1 MTSSTWLSASKRESW
16 YRTRSPSS
24 WGCLDTFAQSS
35 NCRRRTWR
43 RMSKSISSL
52 KISRRSKDKL
62 TCYSNRRRC
71 KHSRS
76 RTMPINWVRVQFRS
90 NKAQSKSVRKNV
102 NSSSNS
108 RIKTSKFQ
116 IWRNSCI
123 EVTRSISQLPIVPKT
138 KTSSSSKRLKIER
151 SQKLIASKQSMRW
164 RHFPKRRR
172 D

>member
-1 MTSSTWLSASKRESW
+1 MTNSTWLSVSKRESW
-16 YRTRSPSS
+16 FRTRSLSS
-24 WGCLDTFAQSS
+24 WGCPAIFAQSS
-35 NCRRRTWR
+35 SCRRRTWR

-52 KISRRSKDKL
+52 KTWRRSRDRL

-76 RTMPINWVRVQFRS
+76 RTMPINWARVQSRS
-90 NKAQSKSVRKNV
+90 SKAQSKSVRKSV

-123 EVTRSISQLPIVPKT
+123 EVTRSISQLPIVQKT
-138 KTSSSSKRLKIER
+138 KTSSSNKR
-151 SQKLIASKQSMRW
+151 
-164 RHFPKRRR
+164 
-172 D
+172 